1 MARADQVDAEGT
13 VLSEPDAQAAGRTSA
28 QARSARPRARRRWRH
43 YETAGGKRPVL
54 EFIRRV
60 PDEDKA
66 AILAAMKDVR
76 REGVTAARH
85 LRGELFEVRA
95 DGDRVIYRVLFAQEG
110 EHSQM
115 LLSLVAFNKKTQKT
129 PPAQIELAMRRLRD
143 WRSRARRAPPKDGR
157 RRAGDGQ

>member
-1 MARADQVDAEGT
+1 VADPNPVDAEGT
-13 VLSEPDAQAAGRTSA
+13 VLSESQAEAAGRISA
-28 QARSARPRARRRWRH
+28 QGGPERSSARRRWRQ
-43 YETAGGKRPVL
+43 YETAAGKRPVL
-54 EFIRRV
+54 EFIRKI

-95 DGDRVIYRVLFAQEG
+95 DGDRVIYRILFAREG
-110 EHSQM
+110 ERGQV

-143 WRSRARRAPPKDGR
+143 WRSRARQA
-157 RRAGDGQ
+157 